1 MLPMNERNI
10 LKVLKESEK
19 ANIGF
24 EDEAMTQVILTNG
37 VFMLMTDINNF
48 KPGGRLMATINEAK
62 AALLAENKVGQM
74 YDLIRHGIAGLTVEY
89 VQKTFSNFAKAQKE
103 NGYALP
109 FSATVYDGGKTECQ
123 ALFLLAN
130 GSYVAFDNRYM
141 ELLKNRV
148 LLKDGCLVKV
158 PYTVGTGKKFYYPL
172 VVDSEVYRFAC
183 MPFYEPHRALTS
195 YLVKK

>member
-10 LKVLKESEK
+10 LQVLKKSEK

-48 KPGGRLMATINEAK
+48 KPGGQLMAAINEAK

-74 YDLIRHGIAGLTVEY
+74 YDLIKHDVAGLTVEY
-89 VQKTFSNFAKAQKE
+89 VQKTFTNFTKAQKV

-109 FSATVYDGGKTECQ
+109 FSATVYDGGDTECQ
-123 ALFLLAN
+123 SLFLLSE

-148 LLKDGCLVKV
+148 LLKDGYLVKQD
-158 PYTVGTGKKFYYPL
+158 YSTHKGTKSYYPL
-172 VVDSEVYRFAC
+172 VVDSEVYKFMC
-183 MPFYEPHRALTS
+183 MPFYEPHRALAS
-195 YLVKK
+195 YLVKN